1 MGKEQSYNRRPQW
14 LRKKRNL
21 STRVMS
27 TMGGLKNLNLH
38 TVCESAKCPNLS
50 ECFSAGIATFMI
62 LGDRCTRNCRFCA
75 VEHGLPSE
83 PEALEGKRISL
94 YVEKNL
100 LSYIVITSVTR
111 DDLPDGGVSHF
122 VRVVEDIKSRIP
134 EIKIELL
141 VPDFQG
147 RRDAIEKVMSLP
159 IEVFGHN
166 METVRSLYSLVR
178 KGADYDRSLEVLSW
192 AGEHCTGGKNIK
204 TSIMVGL
211 GEREEELDSLFS
223 DLAAVSIDILTI
235 GQYLRPSKA
244 HHPVAKYYKPEEF
257 SQLAEQ
263 ARAAGIKTV
272 FSGPY
277 VRSSYLAEETYRKA
291 VKGTA

>member
-277 VRSSYLAEETYRKA
+277 VRSSYLAEET
-291 VKGTA
+291 